1 MLRIILIAVVVFLS
15 IVSESSGQY
24 VKIKF
29 RAPSDFHQYTIF
41 NARNQ
46 GDLGYNKFDLE
57 NDGISEI
64 VMMSNSGFYM
74 DSTVAL
80 IYDGASN
87 NLKYKIKWLYK
98 YGTINLAVSGFYG
111 FCDIDGDHVR
121 EAVVPGY
128 YQDSTMSDHNG
139 FMFINLSNDQ
149 VKFFIESPSSNY
161 YTFADIDND
170 GYTEMI
176 TSYMIIG
183 HSTTPVANP
192 ITNLSKRTTA
202 SASLYPNPFSGIARL
217 EYYVPV
223 QSSVKLK
230 IFEASGRMVRM
241 LYDGTKSPG
250 DFSEIWNGKNDRGE
264 SLASGQYFYTI
275 QIGDFVTNKKMIM
288 LK

>member
-1 MLRIILIAVVVFLS
+1 MLRMILITAVLCFS

-29 RAPSDFHQYTIF
+29 RAPSDYYIY

-46 GDLGYNKFDLE
+46 GDLNYNKFDLE

-64 VMMSNSGFYM
+64 VMVSIYGVVY
-74 DSTVAL
+74 DSTIAL

-87 NLKYKIKWLYK
+87 NFKYKIKWLYK
-98 YGTINLAVSGFYG
+98 YGTIDLMMSGFCG
-111 FCDIDGDHVR
+111 FCDIDGDNVR
-121 EAVVPGY
+121 EAVARGGY
-128 YQDSTMSDHNG
+128 SDTTEHG
-139 FMFINLSNDQ
+139 GWVFINLSNGQ
-149 VKFFIESPSSNY
+149 VKYFIEDNFSNSW
-161 YTFADIDND
+161 FFGDIDKD
-170 GYTEMI
+170 GYVEMS
-176 TSYMIIG
+176 TTYLIIG
-183 HSTTPVANP
+183 HSATPVVNP
-192 ITNLSKRTTA
+192 ITNLGKRTAA
-202 SASLYPNPFSGIARL
+202 SASLYPNPFSGFARL

-241 LYDGTKSPG
+241 LFNGTKSPG
-250 DFSEIWNGKNDRGE
+250 DFFEIWNGKSDRGE
-264 SLASGQYFYTI
+264 NLASGQYYYTI